1 VYNPNDTIC
10 ATATASVSTGTV
22 ARSIIRITGAETFA
36 IISEIFSTKG
46 PVGKHGV
53 IAGRIR
59 LDIGLE
65 IDTDLYCFGA
75 PRSYTGEDL
84 AELHF
89 FAAPAVVECILEKLC
104 RLSRLAG
111 PGEFTLRA
119 YLNGRIDLS
128 QAEAVAQIVAGSNK
142 FQIQAA
148 QKLLAGKLAQ
158 TAEKIHSRILDI
170 LSLLEA
176 GMDFS
181 EEDIEFVT
189 KENAVGTIG
198 QIRADLQALL
208 DGNIRYEE
216 MIDLPAVG
224 LAGASN
230 AGKSSLLNALLGSER
245 SIVSPQQATTR
256 DVLTG
261 VMEGEKSRCMLF
273 DCAGLGPGETSA
285 GLLDELGRQAAME
298 AINAADVVLLCVDMD
313 KADYT
318 EDICIS
324 KSIAKEDY
332 MFVATKS
339 DLLDK
344 DSIRTKSEQLGEL
357 FASDVIVCSAVT
369 GSGIEQLRGGVEKHV
384 ISITAG
390 ACEAAD
396 RIAINQR
403 HARLVR
409 EAIANLDDAGEEI
422 AGENNEIAAMLLRS
436 SCEKLAGLE
445 KEDIDDA
452 ILDRIFS
459 NFCIGK

>member
-1 VYNPNDTIC
+1 MYNPNDTIC

-22 ARSIIRITGAETFA
+22 ARSIIRITGPETFA
-36 IISEIFSTKG
+36 LISELFSPAEG
-46 PVGKHGV
+46 VRIHGV
-53 IAGRIR
+53 TTGTIQLEGCF
-59 LDIGLE
+59 E
-65 IDTDLYCFGA
+65 IDAHLYCFGA

-89 FAAPAVVECILEKLC
+89 FASPAVVEAVLESLC

-148 QKLLAGKLAQ
+148 QKLFAGKLAQ
-158 TAEKIHSRILDI
+158 TAEKLHSRILDI

-189 KENAVGTIG
+189 TEKAVDTIR
-198 QIRADLQALL
+198 QIISDLRALL
-208 DGNIRYEE
+208 EGNIRYEE

-245 SIVSPQQATTR
+245 SIVSPEKATTR

-261 VMEGEKSRCMLF
+261 VLELEKSRCMLF
-273 DCAGLGPGETSA
+273 DCAGLGIPETSA

-298 AINAADVVLLCVDMD
+298 AINTADVVLLCVDLD

-318 EDICIS
+318 EDIRIS
-324 KSIAKEDY
+324 KTITEKKY
-332 MFVATKS
+332 MLVATKS
-339 DLLDK
+339 DLLDEDRARRK
-344 DSIRTKSEQLGEL
+344 CEHLSEL
-357 FASDVIVCSAVT
+357 FASDGICSSALT
-369 GSGIEQLRGGVEKHV
+369 GCGIEQLRGAVEKRV

-390 ACEAAD
+390 ASEAAD

-409 EAIANLDDAGEEI
+409 EAMVNLDEAADETAGQ
-422 AGENNEIAAMLLRS
+422 NNEIAAMLLRS
-436 SCEKLAGLE
+436 ACEKIAGLE
-445 KEDIDDA
+445 KEDVDDA

>member
-1 VYNPNDTIC
+1 MYNPNDTIC

-22 ARSIIRITGAETFA
+22 ARSIIRITGPETFA
-36 IISEIFSTKG
+36 IVSEIFSTTEA
-46 PVGKHGV
+46 VRKHGV
-53 IAGRIR
+53 IAGKIR
-59 LDIGLE
+59 LDIDLE
-65 IDTDLYCFGA
+65 IDADLYCFGA

-89 FAAPAVVECILEKLC
+89 FAAPAAVECVLEKTC

-158 TAEKIHSRILDI
+158 TAEKLHSRILDI

-189 KENAVGTIG
+189 TEKAVGTIG

-208 DGNIRYEE
+208 EGNIRYEE

-245 SIVSPQQATTR
+245 SIVSPQKATTR

-261 VMEGEKSRCMLF
+261 VLELEKSRCMLF
-273 DCAGLGPGETSA
+273 DCAGLGLPDTTA
-285 GLLDELGRQAAME
+285 GLLDELGRQAALE
-298 AINAADVVLLCVDMD
+298 AINAADVVLLCVDLD

-318 EDICIS
+318 EDVRIS
-324 KSIAKEDY
+324 KSITKKDY
-332 MFVATKS
+332 MLVATKS

-344 DSIRTKSEQLGEL
+344 GRACRKCEHLSEL
-357 FASDVIVCSAVT
+357 FASAAICSSALT
-369 GSGIEQLRGGVEKHV
+369 GGGIEQLRGAVEKRV

-390 ACEAAD
+390 ASEAAD

-409 EAIANLDDAGEEI
+409 EAIANLDEAAAETAGQ
-422 AGENNEIAAMLLRS
+422 NNEIAAMLLRS
-436 SCEKLAGLE
+436 ACEKLAGLE
-445 KEDIDDA
+445 KEDVDDA